1 MTILTSKDVKVQFG
15 VGFPTVIIGERINP
29 TNKNDLANELREG
42 RFDLLIKEAIK
53 QKEAGADILD
63 INVGADGVN
72 EVDILPEAVKVAN
85 EITGLPICIDSS
97 DPKAIEKALKIY
109 QYKALINS
117 TTGEDSKLE
126 VILPLA
132 KKYNAAVICLAYN
145 ETGISNDSIKRI
157 KVAEKIIEKAK
168 YYKLPIED
176 IVIDCVA
183 LSSGVDSNF
192 ANITLE
198 TVKKVSSELNISTVL
213 GISNIS
219 FGMPMRNHLNLSFLS
234 IAIAN
239 GLNAAI
245 IDPTKEGVV
254 ETILAA
260 DYLTGR
266 DKYGKMFISYYRTEI
281 KGVRS

>member
-1 MTILTSKDVKVQFG
+1 MTILISKDVKVQFG
-15 VGFPTVIIGERINP
+15 NGFPTVIIGERINP
-29 TNKNDLANELREG
+29 TNKKDLANELREG
-42 RFDLLIKEAIK
+42 RFNLLVREAIR

-72 EVDILPEAVKVAN
+72 EENILPEAVKVAN
-85 EITGLPICIDSS
+85 EVSGLPVCIDSS
-97 DPKAIEKALKIY
+97 NPKAIEKALKIY

-126 VILPLA
+126 KILPMA
-132 KKYNAAVICLAYN
+132 KKYNAAVICLAYD
-145 ETGISNDSIKRI
+145 ETGISNEPIKRFGVV
-157 KVAEKIIEKAK
+157 KKIVERAK

-183 LSSGVDSNF
+183 LSSGVDSKF

-198 TVKKVSSELNISTVL
+198 TVKKVSNKLGVSTVL

-219 FGMPMRNHLNLSFLS
+219 FGMPMRNNLNFSFLS
-234 IAIAN
+234 MAISN

-245 IDPTKEGVV
+245 IDPTKKGIV
-254 ETILAA
+254 EIILSS
-260 DYLTGR
+260 DFLNGR
-266 DKYGKMFISYYRTEI
+266 DKYGKRFISYYRT
-281 KGVRS
+281 KLKK

>member
-1 MTILTSKDVKVQFG
+1 MTLLTSKNVKVKFG
-15 VGFPTVIIGERINP
+15 TGFPTAIIGERINP
-29 TNKNDLANELREG
+29 TNKKDLANELREG

-72 EVDILPEAVKVAN
+72 EEDILPEAVKLVS
-85 EITGLPICIDSS
+85 EVTGLPICIDSS
-97 DPKAIEKALKIY
+97 NSKAIEKALKIY
-109 QYKALINS
+109 PYKALINS

-126 VILPLA
+126 IILPMA
-132 KKYNAAVICLAYN
+132 KKYNAAVICLAYD
-145 ETGISNDSIKRI
+145 EDGISNDPITRI

-192 ANITLE
+192 ANVTLE
-198 TVKKVSSELNISTVL
+198 TIKKVSNELCVSTVL

-219 FGMPMRNHLNLSFLS
+219 FGMPMRDDLNLSFLS
-234 IAIAN
+234 MAIAN
-239 GLNAAI
+239 GLSAAI
-245 IDPTKEGVV
+245 VDPTKEGVV
-254 ETILAA
+254 EKILAA
-260 DYLTGR
+260 DYLNGR
-266 DKYGKMFISYYRTEI
+266 DKYGKRFISHYRKI
-281 KGVRS
+281 KGVR